1 MGLSALSGIPAV
13 SQAAQPVRAPKLHVA
28 VKPRSGSPATRFVIS
43 FKPAPNAAKI
53 GLVNASFRVTASDRA
68 RAGCRSRTS
77 ATALPARAGE
87 TVHVALAPG
96 PSARWCAG
104 TFRGQVWEMLIPPC
118 PLAQACPAIVPLP
131 VLVGKFTFRV
141 ARG

>member
-1 MGLSALSGIPAV
+1 MALSALSGIPAV

-43 FKPAPNAAKI
+43 FKPAPSVSKI
-53 GLVNASFRVTASDRA
+53 GLVHASFRVTASDRG
-68 RAGCRSRTS
+68 RAGCRSSTS
-77 ATALPARAGE
+77 ATVLPARVGE

-96 PSARWCAG
+96 SPQRWCAG
-104 TFRGQVWEMLIPPC
+104 TFRGQVWEVLIQPC